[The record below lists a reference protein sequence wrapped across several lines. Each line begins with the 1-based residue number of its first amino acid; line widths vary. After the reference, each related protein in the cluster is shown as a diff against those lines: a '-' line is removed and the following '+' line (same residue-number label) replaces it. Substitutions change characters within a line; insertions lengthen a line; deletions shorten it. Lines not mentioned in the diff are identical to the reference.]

1 MDPLQDNLPDPK
13 CSPWRERFLA
23 FLLQVLLASVPGA
36 ARRDMTSLRRC
47 VKCMFIDR
55 LLVLLV
61 FAVSVAES
69 DVSTDVALAI
79 DLAATGSH
87 HHVA

>member
-1 MDPLQDNLPDPK
+1 M
-13 CSPWRERFLA
+13 FL
-23 FLLQVLLASVPGA
+23 V
-36 ARRDMTSLRRC
+36 
-47 VKCMFIDR
+47 DR

-61 FAVSVAES
+61 FAVSAAES
-69 DVSTDVALAI
+69 DIYTDVALAI

>member
-1 MDPLQDNLPDPK
+1 M
-13 CSPWRERFLA
+13 FL
-23 FLLQVLLASVPGA
+23 
-36 ARRDMTSLRRC
+36 
-47 VKCMFIDR
+47 DR

-79 DLAATGSH
+79 DLAATGAH

>member
-1 MDPLQDNLPDPK
+1 M
-13 CSPWRERFLA
+13 
-23 FLLQVLLASVPGA
+23 QVSRKAYL
-36 ARRDMTSLRRC
+36 
-47 VKCMFIDR
+47 
-55 LLVLLV
+55 LLV